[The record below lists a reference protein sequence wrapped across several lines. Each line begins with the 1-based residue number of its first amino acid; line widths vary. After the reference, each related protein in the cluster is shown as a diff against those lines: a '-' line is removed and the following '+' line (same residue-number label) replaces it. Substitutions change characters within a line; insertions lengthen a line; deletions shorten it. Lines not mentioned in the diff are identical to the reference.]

1 MKIEVI
7 GGDFLPHPKTKF
19 VRSGM
24 QLYIGNGGKFTS
36 VNYRL
41 EDIVAVQI
49 RDSMW
54 IRWWDKSSDWTKAVL
69 ASGLAGLPGAG
80 ANFMLPEFV
89 WGQKAIV
96 TWANSVIGGVAATAA
111 IKNSRRVRFHAQFT
125 DGAKL
130 KAKAEQRELNE
141 KITKLLSAK
150 AKADRS

>member
-7 GGDFLPHPKTKF
+7 GGDFLPHPKAKF

-24 QLYIGNGGKFTS
+24 QLYVGEGGKLRA

-41 EDIVAVQI
+41 EEIVAVQI
-49 RDSMW
+49 RDSWW

-96 TWANSVIGGVAATAA
+96 TWANSVIGGVAAAAA
-111 IKNSRRVRFHAQFT
+111 IKNSRRVRFYAQFS

-141 KITKLLSAK
+141 RLMRMLA
-150 AKADRS
+150 ARV

>member
-1 MKIEVI
+1 MKIEVT

-19 VRSGM
+19 GRSGM
-24 QLYIGNGGKFTS
+24 QLYVGDGGKMKPVS
-36 VNYRL
+36 YRP
-41 EDIVAVQI
+41 EDIIAVKI
-49 RDSMW
+49 RDGFI
-54 IRWWDKSSDWTKAVL
+54 IRWWDKSSDWTKAIL

-96 TWANSVIGGVAATAA
+96 TWANSIIGGVAAAAA

-125 DGAKL
+125 DGTKL

-141 KITKLLSAK
+141 KITKLLAMQIS
-150 AKADRS
+150 R